1 MKRLIKRL
9 KKSNKLV
16 RFLYYIITV
25 LYLVGIVMFTKSL
38 LNLTGIETILRI
50 IVILV
55 FIIYF
60 IYYVLKNLLNLLKR
74 KYKGLIV
81 SSLFACIFVIIFY
94 VGSYYINYVY
104 NNLNSLQENSNIT
117 YTTYLVTKSDTS
129 FSSKLN
135 IGIISKSV
143 DEDNYNL
150 SQKLYKKN
158 NLKNELVKY
167 ENYIKMINDLYSGE
181 VDAIFLP
188 SNYKTLFSGEEGFEN
203 IGIDTL
209 EVYEYSEKKKNEDL
223 DLVSNKD
230 FSEPLTFLLLGVD
243 SEGDGLNASASFNGD
258 TLMVASFNPN
268 TLDMILLSIPRDTY
282 VPIACNNNKYA
293 KINSSAAYGTSCVI
307 NTINNFLDLKID
319 YYVKINFKGV
329 VDLVDAVDGI
339 SVEVEAPTY
348 MANKYNGKVCEQ
360 NSDRKFGDK
369 LVCMNPG
376 VQNLN
381 GEQALAYARCRHL
394 YIGSDLDRVRHQQQ
408 VVEALANKVLHFSS
422 IKEFQNILS
431 AVSKNVATNM
441 ETDTIL
447 SGYSVA
453 KNVLANMITG
463 NDSLTIKK
471 AVLETYSLPV
481 YIPSQGIKTS
491 AQGYYSDSLEDI
503 KHAYNIILGKEKE
516 EMIKTFSFSVN
527 DDYEIKSPGKGKRS
541 GASGKTLPS
550 FVGKT
555 LTEVKNYCN
564 TNNIDLEIKYVD
576 SDSKYY
582 NSEVAVGL
590 IGNQSVHEGVLLS
603 NVKNLTV
610 YIVNSEIKSNKKID
624 VKTEDKNETESK
636 IEIDEIINGM
646 LE

>member
-1 MKRLIKRL
+1 MKRLIKKL
-9 KKSNKLV
+9 KKSNKLI

-50 IVILV
+50 IVIAI

-60 IYYVLKNLLNLLKR
+60 FYYVFKNLLNLLKR

-81 SSLFACIFVIIFY
+81 SSLFACIFIIIFY

-104 NNLNSLQENSNIT
+104 DNLNSLQENSNIT
-117 YTTYLVTKSDTS
+117 YTTYLVTKKDTS

-150 SQKLYKKN
+150 SQKLYKKK
-158 NLKNELVKY
+158 NLKNELVQY
-167 ENYIKMINDLYSGE
+167 ENYIKMINDLYSGD

-188 SNYKTLFSGEEGFEN
+188 SNYKTLFSSEEGFEN

-258 TLMVASFNPN
+258 TLMVASFNPK

-339 SVEVEAPTY
+339 SVDVEAPTY

-422 IKEFQNILS
+422 IKEFQNILN

-555 LTEVKNYCN
+555 ITEVKNYCN

-582 NSEVAVGL
+582 NSDVAVGL

-610 YIVNSEIKSNKKID
+610 YIVNSEIKFNKKTD
-624 VKTEDKNETESK
+624 VKTEDKKETESK